1 MRNLMFAAAPQRA
14 ALGLGAALAL
24 GLTSVLAAAP
34 LAAQGLNSSA
44 ETSAADLAKPVMT
57 APDALLEAALPQSD
71 ARPSYSG
78 PSETPN
84 DPASAVPAET
94 AAAPLSAD
102 ALQSVTRQLSD
113 PARQEQLAMTLS
125 TLSQVMLD
133 LPLAPILEPLGDVAA
148 DMGAERVPE
157 VERDA
162 TLRTLAP
169 RASEIPEQIERQL
182 PQAMDRLAGMS
193 EGLAALLPALAAMG
207 EQLREALPS
216 RLSAPQ
222 AGRE

>member
-1 MRNLMFAAAPQRA
+1 M
-14 ALGLGAALAL
+14 
-24 GLTSVLAAAP
+24 
-34 LAAQGLNSSA
+34 
-44 ETSAADLAKPVMT
+44 
-57 APDALLEAALPQSD
+57 
-71 ARPSYSG
+71 
-78 PSETPN
+78 
-84 DPASAVPAET
+84 PAET